1 MRGYPKN
8 MSWIRAVLAEI
19 ICDTSKCRRLG
30 GGGAEPIGL
39 AIIRNASQC
48 RRPRGVGNIRFVP
61 ESAEGQ
67 CRQLWGSGLGLLAG
81 QSFVVWTNVAFG
93 TGDGL
98 SNRIL
103 TEIMIAVSGIIHR
116 QMLY

>member
-19 ICDTSKCRRLG
+19 ICDTSKCRRLWG
-30 GGGAEPIGL
+30 QPSLL
-39 AIIRNASQC
+39 AWQSFVMQVNAAGHG
-48 RRPRGVGNIRFVP
+48 GVGNIRFVP

>member
-19 ICDTSKCRRLG
+19 ICDTSKCRRLCG
-30 GGGAEPIGL
+30 GGVAEPIGL
-39 AIIRNASQC
+39 AIIRNAS
-48 RRPRGVGNIRFVP
+48 
-61 ESAEGQ
+61 Q

>member
-1 MRGYPKN
+1 MWESDFRRARGMRGYPKN
-8 MSWIRAVLAEI
+8 MSWIRTVLAEI
-19 ICDTSKCRRLG
+19 ICDTSK
-30 GGGAEPIGL
+30 
-39 AIIRNASQC
+39 C

>member
-1 MRGYPKN
+1 MQVNAAGHGEWGTFVSSQKVP
-8 MSWIRAVLAEI
+8 RANAA
-19 ICDTSKCRRLG
+19 SYG
-30 GGGAEPIGL
+30 G
-39 AIIRNASQC
+39 
-48 RRPRGVGNIRFVP
+48 
-61 ESAEGQ
+61 
-67 CRQLWGSGLGLLAG
+67 GSGLGLLAG
-81 QSFVVWTNVAFG
+81 QSFVVWTSVAFG

>member
-1 MRGYPKN
+1 

-19 ICDTSKCRRLG
+19 ICDTSKCRRLCVG
-30 GGGAEPIGL
+30 VAEPIGL

-61 ESAEGQ
+61 ESAEG
-67 CRQLWGSGLGLLAG
+67 RMPPAIGGSGLGLLAG

-116 QMLY
+116 